1 MLRGNYPARVDEKG
15 RLKIPAPFKEDVE
28 ENYGKLFY
36 ITSLDGQYVRIYPL
50 EEWNKLEEKLQ
61 AASSFNRTRRKFLD
75 RTNYFGQ
82 LVEMDKQG
90 RVLIPAVLREEAEMR
105 GDVAVLGNLAFLEVW
120 NRERFV
126 KERIEQNP
134 ITSEDEGLLEQLGI

>member
-1 MLRGNYPARVDEKG
+1 M
-15 RLKIPAPFKEDVE
+15 E

>member
-15 RLKIPAPFKEDVE
+15 RLKVPAPFEDDLE
-28 ENYGKLFY
+28 ENYGKHFY

-61 AASSFNRTRRKFLD
+61 AASSFNRSRRKFLD

-90 RVLIPAVLREEAEMR
+90 RVLIPAVLREEAGMR
-105 GDVAVLGNLAFLEVW
+105 GDVAVLGNLTFLEVW

>member
-1 MLRGNYPARVDEKG
+1 MLRGNYPARADDKG
-15 RLKIPAPFKEDVE
+15 RLKIPATFKEE
-28 ENYGKLFY
+28 LQENYGKQFY

-82 LVEMDKQG
+82 LVEMDNQG
-90 RVLIPAVLREEAEMR
+90 RVLIPAVLREMADMK
-105 GDVAVLGNLAFLEVW
+105 GDVAVLGNLTFLEVW

-126 KERIEQNP
+126 KDRIEQNP
-134 ITSEDEGLLEQLGI
+134 ITPEDEGLLEQLGI